1 MKFPLICSLL
11 LFLIPSLLC
20 CDTPAVPETGAS
32 FSSDD
37 LQDFLGSFMQ
47 NEMGALH
54 VPGAVVMIVSDGE
67 ILLLK
72 GYGFSNLETREHVH
86 PNKALLRMGSISK
99 LFTTT
104 AVLQLA
110 EQGKLNLQDD
120 VNRYLT
126 TFQLDDPFPAPVRVF
141 NLLTHTS
148 GFDERNLGSA
158 ALEESGVIPL
168 GKYLARRMPP
178 VVRPPGDLISY
189 SNHGFTLAGY
199 LVELVSGMPF
209 AEYVHDHILK
219 PLGMNRSGF
228 NLPPKLRQEVITG
241 YLFEDKQHVVA
252 PFDFFND
259 GPADAFIT
267 SAPDMARFMISH
279 LQQGRYGNAQ
289 ILKPETVNEMEKLQ
303 YTHHPG
309 MPGWCYGYWEMYRNG
324 VRAIVHDGCVFGST
338 SRVLLVPEKNFG
350 FLIVTN
356 IDVTNHG
363 DLTSV
368 ITARLLDHCFPA
380 EKRFRHPEPTDDFET
395 RAHSYEGQYR
405 HVCYAS
411 RTLEKLGL
419 LMGFAPEIT
428 VNASSARALTIED
441 REYIETE
448 PLFFEQVTGRSF
460 ASFRKNQAGEITNL
474 FIDTDA
480 FERIRWYD
488 TNRFQ
493 LALTGACLSFFA
505 IVCIVSLIRLFRRRP
520 EDPLKRLHAVAGTTG
535 ALYLIFIAILEVTF
549 MHKRLFELSYGVQPA
564 LKGALMLPLATV
576 LLTVLLWLLLFRS
589 WSRRTGA
596 LWERLYLSS
605 TACVAVVFLWVLH
618 YWNLIGF
625 HY

>member
-1 MKFPLICSLL
+1 MKFLLVCSL
-11 LFLIPSLLC
+11 LFLIPSLLF
-20 CDTPAVPETGAS
+20 CDTPAVPETATP

-54 VPGAVVMIVSDGE
+54 VPGALVMIVSDGE
-67 ILLLK
+67 ILLSR

-99 LFTTT
+99 LLTTT

-110 EQGKLNLQDD
+110 EQGKLNLQED

-148 GFDERNLGSA
+148 GFDERNIGSA

-178 VVRPPGDLISY
+178 VVRPPGDMISY

-199 LVELVSGMPF
+199 LVELVSGVPF
-209 AEYVHDHILK
+209 ADYVHEHILK

-228 NLPPKLRQEVITG
+228 NLPQNVRKDVITG
-241 YLFEDKQHVVA
+241 YLFENKQHIAA

-267 SAPDMARFMISH
+267 SAPDMARFMISN
-279 LQQGRYGNAQ
+279 LQQGRFGNAR
-289 ILKPETVNEMEKLQ
+289 ILKPETVSEMEKLQ

-363 DLTSV
+363 DLTSI

-380 EKRFRHPEPTDDFET
+380 EKRFRRPEPTGDFEK
-395 RAHSYEGQYR
+395 RAHSYEGEYR

-419 LMGFAPEIT
+419 LMGFAPEIS
-428 VNASSARALTIED
+428 VKASAGVLTMED
-441 REYIETE
+441 REYVETE
-448 PLFFEQVTGRSF
+448 PFFFEQVTGRSF
-460 ASFRKNQAGEITNL
+460 ASFRTNQAGEMTNL

-493 LALTGACLSFFA
+493 LTLAGTCLSFFA
-505 IVCIVSLIRLFRRRP
+505 IVCIVSLIRLLRRRP
-520 EDPLKRLHAVAGTTG
+520 EDPLKGLDAVAGITG
-535 ALYLIFIAILEVTF
+535 VFHLIFIAVLEATF
-549 MHKRLFELSYGVQPA
+549 LHKRLFELSYGVPPGLKAA
-564 LKGALMLPLATV
+564 LVLPLAAV
-576 LLTVLLWLLLFRS
+576 LLTVLLWMLLFRS
-589 WSRRTGA
+589 WRRRTGTLMA
-596 LWERLYLSS
+596 RLYFSS
-605 TACVAVVFLWVLH
+605 TACVAAVFLWVLH

>member
-1 MKFPLICSLL
+1 MKLPLVCSLL
-11 LFLIPSLLC
+11 LFLIPSLLF
-20 CDTPAVPETGAS
+20 CDTPGVPETENHL
-32 FSSDD
+32 SSAD
-37 LQDFLGSFMQ
+37 LEDFLNSFMH
-47 NEMGALH
+47 NEMRAFH
-54 VPGAVVMIVSDGE
+54 VPGAVVMIVSNGE
-67 ILLLK
+67 ILLSR
-72 GYGFSNLETREHVH
+72 GYGVSNLETGEHVH
-86 PNKALLRMGSISK
+86 PNKTLFRMGSISK
-99 LFTTT
+99 LLTTT

-120 VNRYLT
+120 VNRYLK
-126 TFQLDDPFPAPVRVF
+126 TFQIDDPFPAPVRVF

-158 ALEESGVIPL
+158 ALKESDVIPL
-168 GKYLARRMPP
+168 GKYLAKRMPP
-178 VVRPPGDLISY
+178 VVRPPGDVISY

-199 LVELVSGMPF
+199 LVEQVSGMPF
-209 AEYVHDHILK
+209 ADYVHQNILK

-228 NLPPKLRQEVITG
+228 NLRQDLRPYVITG
-241 YLFEDKQHVVA
+241 YLYENKKHVAA

-259 GPADAFIT
+259 GPADGFIT
-267 SAPDMARFMISH
+267 SGPDMARFMISN
-279 LQQGRYGNAQ
+279 LQQGSYDGAQ
-289 ILKPETVNEMEKLQ
+289 ILKPETMSEMEKLQ

-309 MPGWCYGYWEMYRNG
+309 MPGWCFGYWEMYRNG

-356 IDVTNHG
+356 IDVTNRG

-368 ITARLLDHCFPA
+368 ITQHLLDYCFPA
-380 EKRFRHPEPTDDFET
+380 KTPFRRPEPTDDFER
-395 RAHSYEGQYR
+395 RAHSYEGNYR
-405 HVCYAS
+405 HVCYAT

-419 LMGFAPEIT
+419 LKGFAPEIS
-428 VNASSARALTIED
+428 VKVSSDDALTIED

-448 PLFFEQVTGRSF
+448 PLFFVQVSGRSF
-460 ASFRKNQAGEITNL
+460 ASFRKNQAGEIANL

-488 TNRFQ
+488 TNQFQ
-493 LALTGACLSFFA
+493 LTLVGVCLSLFA
-505 IVCIVSLIRLFRRRP
+505 IVCIVWLVRSLRRRP
-520 EDPLKRLHAVAGTTG
+520 ENPLKRLHAVAGTTS
-535 ALYLIFIAILEVTF
+535 ALHLIFIAILDVTF
-549 MHKRLFELSYGVQPA
+549 MHKRLFELSYGVPPA
-564 LKGALMLPLATV
+564 LKAALVLPLAAI
-576 LLTVLLWLLLFRS
+576 LLTVLLWILLFRS
-589 WSRRTGA
+589 WIRRAGT
-596 LWERLYLSS
+596 LWERLYFSG

>member
-1 MKFPLICSLL
+1 MKFLRVCSLL
-11 LFLIPSLLC
+11 FFLLPSLLFC
-20 CDTPAVPETGAS
+20 GTPAVPETPNP
-32 FSSDD
+32 FTSDD
-37 LQDFLGSFMQ
+37 LQDFLDSFMK

-54 VPGAVVMIVSDGE
+54 VPGAVVMIVSNGE

-86 PNKALLRMGSISK
+86 PNKVLLRMGSISK
-99 LFTTT
+99 LLTTT

-126 TFQLDDPFPAPVRVF
+126 TFRLDNPFPAPVRIF

-148 GFDERNLGSA
+148 GFDERNIGSA
-158 ALEESGVIPL
+158 ALQESDVIPL
-168 GKYLARRMPP
+168 GKYLAKRMPP

-209 AEYVHDHILK
+209 ADYVHMHILK

-228 NLPPKLRQEVITG
+228 NLPQNLRRDVITG
-241 YLFEDKQHVVA
+241 YLFENKHHVAA

-279 LQQGRYGNAQ
+279 LQQGRYGNAR

-303 YTHHPG
+303 FAHHPG

-324 VRAIVHDGCVFGST
+324 VRAVVHDGCVFGVT

-368 ITARLLDHCFPA
+368 ITARLLDYCFPA
-380 EKRFRHPEPTDDFET
+380 EKRFRRPEPTDDFEN
-395 RAHSYEGQYR
+395 RARSYEGQYR

-419 LMGFAPEIT
+419 LMGFAPEIS
-428 VNASSARALTIED
+428 VKVSSADAVTMEGK
-441 REYIETE
+441 EYVETE
-448 PLFFEQVTGRSF
+448 PLFLEQVSGRSF
-460 ASFRKNQAGEITNL
+460 ASFRKNHAGEITNL

-493 LALTGACLSFFA
+493 LTLAEACLSFFA
-505 IVCIVSLIRLFRRRP
+505 IVCIAWLVRLLRPRP
-520 EDPLKRLHAVAGTTG
+520 EDPLKRLYTIAGTTG
-535 ALYLIFIAILEVTF
+535 AFHLVFIAILEVTF
-549 MHKRLFELSYGVQPA
+549 MHKRLFELSYGVPPA
-564 LKGALMLPLATV
+564 LKAALVLPLATV

-589 WSRRTGA
+589 WKLRTGA
-596 LWERLYLSS
+596 LRERLYLSS
-605 TACVAVVFLWVLH
+605 TACVATVFLWVLH